1 MFFFVSLK
9 IKIFPYYMSRP
20 SVTVAVGVGTL
31 LLVSVVV
38 VLAFVLAGNKKK
50 SVVQS
55 VSSARGATPHRRR
68 AARVTAA
75 ATPKQATEVFSE
87 ASVKVALQGTSPVIV
102 FVYADWCGFCKKAMP
117 IYSKLASDTRNAH
130 VTMLKINHTKAGA
143 FVRDHNITGFPSFVA
158 NWGEGSAG
166 VENAAG
172 NHVHKL
178 VGFQSEAAMQ
188 TFLDGAPGGGSSTR
202 TKGGHDVRAS
212 FEVSDQAKVMAALNA
227 SPSASPALV
236 FVSAD
241 WCGFCK
247 KLIPLWDE
255 VSANPAYAHVTML
268 RIDAK
273 HAPDMVKQHNIRG
286 FPVLLSNTGQRKY
299 VGFRPKEQLELV
311 VREVGGMST

>member
-1 MFFFVSLK
+1 MFG
-9 IKIFPYYMSRP
+9 PNRHHG
-20 SVTVAVGVGTL
+20 VTVAIVVGTL
-31 LLVSVVV
+31 LLVSIAV
-38 VLAFVLAGNKKK
+38 VLAVVLAGSNKEK
-50 SVVQS
+50 SVVTT
-55 VSSARGATPHRRR
+55 SSSSSRAATPHRRR

-87 ASVKVALQGTSPVIV
+87 ASVKAALQGTSPVIV

-143 FVRDHNITGFPSFVA
+143 FVRDHAITGFPSFVA
-158 NWGEGSAG
+158 NWGDGLAG
-166 VENAAG
+166 VEKAAG
-172 NHVHKL
+172 NLHKL
-178 VGFQSEAAMQ
+178 VGFQSEAALQ
-188 TFLDGAPGGGSSTR
+188 TFLDGARGGASSTTR
-202 TKGGHDVRAS
+202 ANKKGGHDVRAS
-212 FEVSDQAKVMAALNA
+212 LEVSDQAKVMAALNA

-273 HAPDMVKQHNIRG
+273 HAPDVIQQHNIRG
-286 FPVLLSNTGQRKY
+286 FPVLLSNAGQHKY

-311 VREVGGMST
+311 VREVGGMSA